1 MSETNVQNLNAQ
13 RLLDQLHNLSDVL
26 TKRSAAGKSI
36 RVVPAPGDDGQ
47 HRLAQR
53 RLVEI
58 ATMLHPVAHKEK
70 AWSQAIG
77 QIAFPVAEKAEGQ
90 KRVLNAKGMD
100 VDISQGGVEISR
112 EAWGWVQ
119 NQTGGQV
126 SLEGMGLTVSSR
138 GANDIARRAL
148 ALEDVASWEALT
160 VPYEREHPGRGTG
173 GIHQSGR
180 GRGRANGSGASPEV
194 EAFFPMSFVRRAVAQ
209 VWVIVEE
216 LDLGIPAST
225 RGFANVSEWGHGEE

>member
-1 MSETNVQNLNAQ
+1 MSETNAQNLNTQ
-13 RLLDQLHNLSDVL
+13 RLLNQLHNLSDVL
-26 TKRSAAGKSI
+26 TGRSAAGKSI
-36 RVVPAPGDDGQ
+36 QVVPAPEDDGQ

-58 ATMLHPVAHKEK
+58 ATMLHPVAHKEQ

-77 QIAFPVAEKAEGQ
+77 EIAFPVAEQAEGQ
-90 KRVLNAKGMD
+90 KRVLNAKGMT
-100 VDISQGGVEISR
+100 VDIAQGSVEISR

-119 NQTGGQV
+119 NQTGGQL
-126 SLEGMGLTVSSR
+126 SPEGMGLTVSSR

-173 GIHQSGR
+173 SSYQSGGR

-209 VWVIVEE
+209 IWVVIEE
-216 LDLGIPAST
+216 LDLGIPYDGPSPHDT
-225 RGFANVSEWGHGEE
+225 L